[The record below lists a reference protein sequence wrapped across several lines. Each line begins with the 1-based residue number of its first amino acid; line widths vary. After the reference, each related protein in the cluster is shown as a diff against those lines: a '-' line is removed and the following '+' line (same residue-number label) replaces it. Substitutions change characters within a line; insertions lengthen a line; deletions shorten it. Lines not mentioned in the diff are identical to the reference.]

1 MSVFDATAIDLAAK
15 TASPTPSTEAAA
27 AAAPASDK
35 DGDAGKKQ
43 EKGVALPPAS
53 DTIDELLDKYG
64 LSTKQELDEFL
75 SKSTKVMSRL
85 GDADP
90 DELVRDSET
99 LKKYRKEWA
108 KEERSKA
115 KEGETPEQTIA
126 RLEAELDE
134 REYKFSKASRERERA
149 EQAKQNLDGFFGF
162 VSASI
167 DQMKDIE
174 APLKPVVAAIMGVG
188 NPVNDIDI
196 KDRKAA
202 KRVLTEYAV
211 KVAKTAQEA
220 LIKSYR
226 TGKDQIPVVP
236 PPGDSAP
243 ATTTVDG
250 QGPKNLTEARRIA
263 SQSLTALLRR
273 K

>member
-1 MSVFDATAIDLAAK
+1 
-15 TASPTPSTEAAA
+15 
-27 AAAPASDK
+27 
-35 DGDAGKKQ
+35 
-43 EKGVALPPAS
+43 
-53 DTIDELLDKYG
+53 
-64 LSTKQELDEFL
+64 LSTKEELDEFL
-75 SKSTKVMSRL
+75 GKSTQVMNRL

-90 DELVRDSET
+90 DELVKDSET
-99 LKKYRKEWA
+99 LKKYRREWA

-126 RLEAELDE
+126 RLESELEE
-134 REYKFSKASRERERA
+134 RESKQSKAARDRERA
-149 EQAKQNLDGFFGF
+149 EQAKQNLDGFFSF
-162 VSASI
+162 VSTTI
-167 DQMKDIE
+167 DGLKDID
-174 APLKPVVAAIMGVG
+174 APLKPVVAAIMGIK

-196 KDRKAA
+196 KNRKAA
-202 KRVLTEYAV
+202 KQVLTDYAV
-211 KVAKTAQEA
+211 KIAKTAQEA
-220 LIKSYR
+220 IIKAYR
-226 TGKDQIPVVP
+226 DGKSQIPVVP